1 MRIYGA
7 IGAEPWTGPWEVT
20 PHVHGESPD
29 ALSTPLALG
38 PGWYKGFRVHYIP
51 SQVTKVNPMRSP
63 LTRRRA
69 RGSAYGFI
77 GNTLGPPMA
86 VLPVRPPIGGTQDP
100 HGPVYAAPYIP
111 SGLPV
116 IRPSPGWYIGPQ
128 VYSDVPLGTV
138 YGAAD
143 TGLEGP
149 PLPEKAPTLG
159 TVIGGGVFALGAG
172 GVAGLLTGM
181 VLTMGYLAASAVLY
195 PEKKRSPM
203 GERLAEVGMYATFG
217 APILLGIG
225 YGGMVTYEGYKKYR
239 ASKGEA

>member
-1 MRIYGA
+1 MRTYGA
-7 IGAEPWTGPWEVT
+7 LGTEPWTGPWEVT
-20 PHVHGESPD
+20 PHVHGENPD
-29 ALSTPLALG
+29 ALSTPLSLG

-63 LTRRRA
+63 LARRRA

-100 HGPVYAAPYIP
+100 HGPVYAAPYVP
-111 SGLPV
+111 AGLPV

-143 TGLEGP
+143 GESD
-149 PLPEKAPTLG
+149 APSLG
-159 TVIGGGVFALGAG
+159 KVIGGGAVALAVGGGAG
-172 GVAGLLTGM
+172 ALVGIALT
-181 VLTMGYLAASAVLY
+181 LGYVAASALLF
-195 PEKKRSPM
+195 PEGTRTPM
-203 GERLAEVGMYATFG
+203 GRRLAEVGGYVTFG

-225 YGGMVTYEGYKKYR
+225 YGGMVTYAGYQKYLAAR
-239 ASKGEA
+239 GAA